1 MSWKTITIHTT
12 TISEVIERMVNLI
25 DNNLKHFG
33 VKGMRW
39 GKRNSKHTAPTISK
53 RRQSLQTKY
62 ENKGLS
68 KKEAES
74 AADRRI
80 KAEKIAAVTV
90 GVAVI
95 ATGSYFAHKY
105 YSMNADALIK
115 KGYPFQHMGKD
126 GEDLTKLFYASHLKR
141 DNKAYAKNDLFGAH
155 WTTQKTLV
163 SNKDIKI
170 AGKKVSLDTFSTW
183 VKESPV
189 AQEKFGKKFEGYDNL
204 TKSQQKTLTRRV
216 YNGMNTN
223 LRTPDMNDKRIYQEF
238 YDRLADKGYSAIRDI
253 NDQQSSGMRSP
264 IILFD
269 NLSDIMT
276 TKVKDLS

>member
-1 MSWKTITIHTT
+1 MK
-12 TISEVIERMVNLI
+12 
-25 DNNLKHFG
+25 
-33 VKGMRW
+33 W

-62 ENKGLS
+62 KNKGLS
-68 KKEAES
+68 TKEAEL

-80 KAEKIAAVTV
+80 KAEKIAAVTA

-95 ATGSYFAHKY
+95 AAGSYFAHKY
-105 YSMNADALIK
+105 YSMNANTVIK
-115 KGYPFQHMGKD
+115 KGTPFQHMGKE

-189 AQEKFGKKFEGYDNL
+189 AQEKFGKKFDGYDNL
-204 TKSQQKTLTRRV
+204 TKSQQKALTRRL

-223 LRTPDMNDKRIYQEF
+223 LRTPDMNDKRVYQEF

-276 TKVKDLS
+276 TKVKNLS